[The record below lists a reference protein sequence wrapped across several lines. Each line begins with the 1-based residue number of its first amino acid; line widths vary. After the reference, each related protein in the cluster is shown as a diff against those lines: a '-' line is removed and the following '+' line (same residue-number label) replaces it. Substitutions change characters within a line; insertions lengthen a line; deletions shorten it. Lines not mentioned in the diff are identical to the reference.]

1 MARMGDRKKYS
12 GPGAY
17 SPLRLVAR
25 FAGTTKTVKA
35 GVGVV
40 LFFVA
45 LALLGLVYLP
55 NSPLASV
62 GGSYLP
68 PSTRFPF
75 GTTSTGQDIFSQW
88 IYAAQPTLMVGLLA
102 AAIGTLLGVVVGI
115 AAGFVTYLDEP
126 LMRLADVVLALPTL
140 PLLIVVAAFIRPSL
154 FSVALLIALLSWAG
168 VARVLRSSV
177 LSLKHSPYV
186 EVAMLSRVPRYR
198 IMMVDMFKHTLP
210 LILSYSLFAIGDAIL
225 SEASLDFIG
234 VGPISAN
241 SWGAMISLSQSNN
254 ALLNGA
260 WWWTAVPGLS
270 IATLITGF
278 ALIAYGLEAM
288 FKQT

>member
-1 MARMGDRKKYS
+1 VTPSKGREKGSRL
-12 GPGAY
+12 GGY
-17 SPLRLVAR
+17 SPLSLVAR
-25 FAGTTKTVKA
+25 VAGTTRTVKA
-35 GVGVV
+35 GVAII

-45 LALLGLVYLP
+45 LALFGSVYLP
-55 NSPLASV
+55 HSPLATV
-62 GGSYLP
+62 GAPFLP
-68 PSTRFPF
+68 PSVRFPF

-88 IYAAQPTLMVGLLA
+88 IYAAQPTLIVGLLA

-115 AAGFVTYLDEP
+115 AAGFIRYLDEP

-154 FSVALLIALLSWAG
+154 VSVALLIALLSWAG

-177 LSLKHSPYV
+177 LSLRQSPYV
-186 EVAMLSRVPRYR
+186 EVALLSRVPRYR

-210 LILSYSLFAIGDAIL
+210 LILSYSLFAVGDAIL
-225 SEASLDFIG
+225 SESSLDFIG
-234 VGPISAN
+234 VGPISSD

-260 WWWTAVPGLS
+260 W
-270 IATLITGF
+270 
-278 ALIAYGLEAM
+278 
-288 FKQT
+288 